1 MQVSEEKFCSIK
13 LKINKNKNLAT
24 MINNERYT
32 LNDANELINKI
43 AEKKMVKIMPLK
55 NTMIWSIKQSK
66 SQN

>member
-43 AEKKMVKIMPLK
+43 AEKKKK
-55 NTMIWSIKQSK
+55 W
-66 SQN
+66 